1 VVMLD
6 LECDALIIEMF
17 QHFFK
22 AIRYGGISSLERLPS
37 VVFWWLPFIFV
48 EVWLLPFAMGSENY
62 TEDYIVRK
70 DSNVQLYF
78 SLFVDCLVSHMH
90 DRCGLGRD
98 LWVT

>member
-1 VVMLD
+1 MEEYLHWKGYP
-6 LECDALIIEMF
+6 L
-17 QHFFK
+17 
-22 AIRYGGISSLERLPS
+22 
-37 VVFWWLPFIFV
+37 VFWWLPFIFV
-48 EVWLLPFAMGSENY
+48 EVWLLPFATGSENY

-90 DRCGLGRD
+90 DRWGLGRE